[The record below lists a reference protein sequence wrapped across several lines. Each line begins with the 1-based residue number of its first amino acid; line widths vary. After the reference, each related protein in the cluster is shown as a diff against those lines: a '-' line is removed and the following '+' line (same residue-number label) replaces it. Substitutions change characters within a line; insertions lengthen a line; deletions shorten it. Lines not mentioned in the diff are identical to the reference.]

1 MKIPSKPGATPPIAP
16 DANSESVRGTA
27 RGPRF
32 DSSLPSMKGPARG
45 APSASTGATGAASAA
60 GPERS
65 PALRRL
71 LVEVASDMRRGAVGR
86 EGALQR
92 LVERTVAQ
100 RGEGLTAAQREALT
114 KLLNGVLSDDPGLL
128 AHAKGLGS
136 DE

>member
-1 MKIPSKPGATPPIAP
+1 
-16 DANSESVRGTA
+16 
-27 RGPRF
+27 
-32 DSSLPSMKGPARG
+32 
-45 APSASTGATGAASAA
+45 
-60 GPERS
+60 
-65 PALRRL
+65 
-71 LVEVASDMRRGAVGR
+71 MRRGAVGR